1 MCKMLSSIKSYLRKV
16 RQRIKSRI
24 DGRTSTIYEIKH
36 NPKGINVSFLT
47 IENESGSNSIFW
59 KNVEKVT
66 TFKRDLFTVDMICI
80 QFHLNDGIVF
90 EINEEMKGWDEL
102 TKLLPEYLPGCKKW
116 EEWFMNVVSP
126 AFETNL
132 ATIYLRKSTEQ
143 APCTRSGY
151 SAP

>member
-1 MCKMLSSIKSYLRKV
+1 MLSSIKAYFEKV

-24 DGRTSTIYEIKH
+24 DGRTSTIYKIKH
-36 NPKGINVSFLT
+36 NPKGMNVSFLT

-66 TFKRDLFTVDMICI
+66 TFKRDLFTVDMICL
-80 QFHLNDGIVF
+80 QFHLNDEIVF

-116 EEWFMNVVSP
+116 EEWFMNVFSP

-132 ATIYLRKSTEQ
+132 ATIYLRKITEQ
-143 APCTRSGY
+143 IAGEGPGKIVGF
-151 SAP
+151 